1 MRTRDRNLVDVST
14 KQKLIADLV
23 LTAGSMVPD
32 VRASRGTSVTTA
44 AAKQALQRQ
53 AYDSACRDDCDH
65 HPRFVERLDGCR
77 GLNKGVQYCCRV
89 RIKSADVAGND
100 LGRCADELRSLQ
112 IPCLQAIPKLLV
124 QAAPSGYIGWYR

>member
-44 AAKQALQRQ
+44 AAKQALQ
-53 AYDSACRDDCDH
+53 
-65 HPRFVERLDGCR
+65 
-77 GLNKGVQYCCRV
+77 K
-89 RIKSADVAGND
+89 AG
-100 LGRCADELRSLQ
+100 
-112 IPCLQAIPKLLV
+112 I
-124 QAAPSGYIGWYR
+124 